1 MRTSDEHDLREFRRR
16 YAIETDWA
24 HRRKYGIPLSL
35 LAAAGALAMAWKLF
49 T

>member
-1 MRTSDEHDLREFRRR
+1 MRSSDEHDLREFRRR

-24 HRRKYGIPLSL
+24 HRRKCGMVLSL
-35 LAAAGALAMAWKLF
+35 LAAAGALAMAWKLL